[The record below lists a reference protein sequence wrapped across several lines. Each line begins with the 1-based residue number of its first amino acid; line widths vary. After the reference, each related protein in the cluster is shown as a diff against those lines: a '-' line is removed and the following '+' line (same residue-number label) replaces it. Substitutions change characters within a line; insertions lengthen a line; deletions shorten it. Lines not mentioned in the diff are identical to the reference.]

1 MRVPYDEGPASHVGP
16 ESCVDDRKVGGEALT
31 GEVRAGLLSP
41 ENLLRS
47 ADAVVTD
54 GRQQR
59 ASRQCEGRSHSAW
72 SKTPRT
78 HRSTSQGRT
87 PLPFGS
93 REIPGSAPTTIGV
106 RAVNPQGARRR

>member
-1 MRVPYDEGPASHVGP
+1 MRVPYDEGLASHVVP

-47 ADAVVTD
+47 ADAVMTG
-54 GRQQR
+54 GRQQW

-78 HRSTSQGRT
+78 HRSISQGRQS
-87 PLPFGS
+87 LPSGS
-93 REIPGSAPTTIGV
+93 REISCLAPTRIGV